1 MPVYRYQALSVAG
14 KKVKGQLDAESPRH
28 AKDKLKTD
36 KLLPTE
42 IVEIAAKGS
51 DAAAAKAAETP
62 WGRFQAALKESLGT
76 GVGPRE
82 LGNFSRQ
89 LAVLLRAGIPLVD
102 SLTALIE
109 QNEQPRF
116 QGVLSQVRDTVN
128 EGGALA
134 DALGRHPAVFNN
146 LFVNMVRAGESSGTL
161 EVVLVRLA
169 DFLDGQAK
177 LRGKVMGALAYPFFI
192 VLVMIG
198 AVFFLVNFVLP
209 NMLKVFDQ
217 TEMELPLATKVLI
230 FGTEFLQ
237 NYGWVLL
244 VALVAAVVG
253 FRRYV
258 ATETGRK
265 RWDELKLK
273 IPLVRR
279 IVLYIAVARLSRTL
293 GTLLKSG
300 VNMIASLRIVQAV
313 IGNESLRAILIQA
326 ETAVTEGA
334 TLERSLR
341 ASGVFP
347 ATVLHMIAAGE
358 KSGEL
363 ENMLLQVADIY
374 EEYVESYTLVLTSL
388 LQPLI
393 IVSMALMIGFILTA
407 VLLPMMQ
414 MNNVL

>member
-1 MPVYRYQALSVAG
+1 MPVYRYQALSASG
-14 KKVKGQLDAESPRH
+14 KKVKGQIDAESPRQ
-28 AKDKLKTD
+28 AKEKLKAE

-42 IVEIAAKGS
+42 IVESAARGS
-51 DAAAAKAAETP
+51 DAAAAAKAQTAM
-62 WGRFQAALKESLGT
+62 GRFQAALKESVGA

-89 LAVLLRAGIPLVD
+89 LAVLLRAGIPLVE

-109 QNEQPRF
+109 QNEQPKF
-116 QGVLSQVRDTVN
+116 QSVLSQVRDTVN

-134 DALGRHPAVFNN
+134 DALGKHPAVFNN

-161 EVVLVRLA
+161 EIVLIRLA

-217 TEMELPLATKVLI
+217 TEMELPLATQILI
-230 FGTEFLQ
+230 VGTNFLQ
-237 NYGWVLL
+237 NFGWVLL
-244 VALVAAVVG
+244 VGLVAGVVG
-253 FRRYV
+253 LQRYIS
-258 ATETGRK
+258 TEKGRK
-265 RWDELKLK
+265 NWDALKLRV
-273 IPLVRR
+273 PLLRR

-300 VNMIASLRIVQAV
+300 VNMISSLRIVQAV
-313 IGNESLRAILIQA
+313 IGNETLKAILIQA
-326 ETAVTEGA
+326 ETSVTEGA

-363 ENMLLQVADIY
+363 ENMLLQIADIY

-393 IVSMALMIGFILTA
+393 IVTMALMIGFILTA